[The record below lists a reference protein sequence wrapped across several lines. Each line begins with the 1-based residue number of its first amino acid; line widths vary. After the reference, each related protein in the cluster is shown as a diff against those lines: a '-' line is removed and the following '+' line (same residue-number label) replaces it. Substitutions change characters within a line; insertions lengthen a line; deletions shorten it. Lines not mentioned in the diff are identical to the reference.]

1 MLDWLTW
8 PADALLYAGGIVAS
22 WIVSKDAPEFIVIQ
36 MMIATLVLA
45 AVVATVVY
53 WQSLIEF
60 LKSAW
65 KSR

>member
-22 WIVSKDAPEFIVIQ
+22 WVVSKDAPEFIVIQ
-36 MMIATLVLA
+36 MIIATLVLA

-53 WQSLIEF
+53 WQLFVEF
-60 LKSAW
+60 WKSAW

>member
-1 MLDWLTW
+1 MLDWLSW
-8 PADALLYAGGIVAS
+8 PADALLYIGGIVAS
-22 WIVSKDAPEFIVIQ
+22 WIVSSDAPDFIVVQ

-53 WQSLIEF
+53 WQTFVEF
-60 LKSAW
+60 WKSAW

>member
-1 MLDWLTW
+1 MLDWLSW
-8 PADALLYAGGIVAS
+8 PADALLYIGGIVAS
-22 WIVSKDAPEFIVIQ
+22 WIVSRDAPDFIVVQ

-53 WQSLIEF
+53 WQSFVEF
-60 LKSAW
+60 WKTVW